1 MTLLVFNPSL
11 CSLLP
16 FHPVFCVMS
25 QFYSHVACRNFT
37 TSGAQLGLN
46 LFNLRFIHLQ
56 PDVFCL
62 PLDHVQR
69 DFVCYQ
75 EACHQLPCN
84 SDIL

>member
-1 MTLLVFNPSL
+1 MSPLVFNPSL

-16 FHPVFCVMS
+16 FHAVL
-25 QFYSHVACRNFT
+25 CRSFKANFNFT
-37 TSGAQLGLN
+37 PTGAQLGLN
-46 LFNLRFIHLQ
+46 LFNLPFIHLQ
-56 PDVFCL
+56 PLQWDVFCL